1 MAERSVKGDYIGF
14 TFGGVHSSELGLM
27 RVSDGSR
34 YNEDLLPPLQDKTVQ
49 VNGRDG
55 AVYFGSQ
62 YNTRPIKVPVAF
74 DNMTEESFNQLKRLL
89 QDKKPKYLWFDETP
103 YKQWLV
109 KAANV
114 QNFKWVC
121 FDESQN
127 IARENDGDPVSTKKR
142 IYKGEG
148 TLEFSC
154 FSSYAENRVKFWND
168 SINKLEVWRKIGN
181 TKRLDILEDNEDI
194 GLWFSYRSVIERN
207 FSQNIP
213 SYSEKPKNEFFCYT
227 TRRVDG
233 SNSDAVAKAYFDQ
246 SSLSKVRRIFC
257 FYFNNG
263 YFDGKMGSW
272 YEPHWGNWYN
282 FANNQEVSN
291 DIVEQYIPDSVEQ
304 FLEDNDSDYAGDIP
318 FLMIMDTQ
326 GNIYPVVKQ
335 SNYRISSG
343 GKTYYYD
350 PNYPVTV
357 CFRKKM
363 NLSCNYNFEEWINA
377 SHIPYSINDL
387 SEIFNISN
395 EDGIP
400 LYNSGDISTPL
411 QIFYLK
417 EENENEFPGGEL
429 ALCRFSYADYNT
441 TYENEGYIRIK
452 PFKFYAGDSG
462 FIIDSKIKMI
472 KGIDENNQIT
482 GTNYNKYIQEGDFF
496 KLPPSMPYSDL
507 QNEDYTVWMKY
518 FEYRIKGSKNTDE
531 YIEILPG
538 FKKVEYKYYY
548 I

>member
-1 MAERSVKGDYIGF
+1 MAERCVKGDYIGF
-14 TFGGVHSSELGLM
+14 TLGGVHSSELGLM
-27 RVSDGSR
+27 RVSNGSR
-34 YNEDLLPPLQDKTVQ
+34 YEQDLLPPLQDKTAQ
-49 VNGRDG
+49 VAGRDG
-55 AVYFGSQ
+55 AIYFGSQ
-62 YNTRPIKVPVAF
+62 YNTKPIKVPVAF
-74 DNMTEESFNQLKRLL
+74 DNMTEESFNRLKRLL

-121 FDESQN
+121 FDESNN
-127 IARENDGDPVSTKKR
+127 IYRNDDGDSEDTKKR

-154 FSSYAENRVKFWND
+154 FSPYAESRITFWND
-168 SINKLEVWRKIGN
+168 SINKLEVWKKTNN
-181 TKRLDILEDNEDI
+181 TKRLDVLEDIGDT
-194 GLWFSYRSVIERN
+194 GLWFSYRSATERN
-207 FSQNIP
+207 FSYTVPP
-213 SYSEKPKNEFFCYT
+213 SSKRPKNEFFCYS
-227 TRRVDG
+227 TRQIDG
-233 SNSDAVAKAYFDQ
+233 SNSNAMATAYFDQ
-246 SSLSKVRRIFC
+246 TILSKVRRIFC

-263 YFDGKMGSW
+263 YFDGKIGSW

-304 FLEDNDSDYAGDIP
+304 FLEDNGSDYTDDIP
-318 FLMIMDTQ
+318 FLLIMDSQ

-343 GKTYYYD
+343 GKTYCYD

-357 CFRKKM
+357 CFKKKM
-363 NLSCNYNFEEWINA
+363 NLSCNYNFEEWINV
-377 SHIPYSINDL
+377 SRIPYSINDV
-387 SEIFNISN
+387 SENFNVFS
-395 EDGIP
+395 GQGVA
-400 LYNSGDISTPL
+400 LYNSGDVPTPL

-417 EENENEFPGGEL
+417 EQNESEFPGGEL
-429 ALCRFSYADYNT
+429 ALCRFSYFDYST
-441 TYENEGYIRIK
+441 TYENEGYIKIK
-452 PFKFYAGDSG
+452 PFKFYAGDNG

-496 KLPPSMPYSDL
+496 KLPCSLPYSDL
-507 QNEDYTVWMKY
+507 YNDDQVVYMKY
-518 FEYRIKGSKNTDE
+518 FEYRIVGSKNMNDNIDT
-531 YIEILPG
+531 LPG
-538 FKKVEYKYYY
+538 FKKVEYKYHY